1 MADLSPADIT
11 RLKEDLT
18 IQQVILE
25 SLQSEDF
32 DGVEQERED
41 AQDEIKRLTGLLK
54 AATTAAAA
62 SGTCAWIIGCCTCR
76 CAPAHSTFPS
86 LRFCF
91 FKQRRKWSRM

>member
-1 MADLSPADIT
+1 MADLSPADAI

-32 DGVEQERED
+32 DGVDQERED

-54 AATTAAAA
+54 AAAAAAAAA
-62 SGTCAWIIGCCTCR
+62 SGMCMLGLSD
-76 CAPAHSTFPS
+76 PALPDTLQCSFS

-91 FKQRRKWSRM
+91 FRHFKQLRM